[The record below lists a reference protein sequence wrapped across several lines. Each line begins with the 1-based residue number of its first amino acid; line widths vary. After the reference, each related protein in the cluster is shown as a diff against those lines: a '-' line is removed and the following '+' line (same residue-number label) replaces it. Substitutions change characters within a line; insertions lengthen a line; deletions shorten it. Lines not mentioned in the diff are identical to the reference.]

1 MEFSPRTEL
10 QTKMLSYLMEKFS
23 EKHRV
28 SVERVVS
35 GTGLANVYD
44 FLANEYPEQVD
55 PQVHE
60 AFLNAKDK
68 GGKVV
73 SENAK
78 EGTLCREA
86 IRIMI
91 RYDYVKLNTSARL
104 CI

>member
-1 MEFSPRTEL
+1 
-10 QTKMLSYLMEKFS
+10 MLKYLMEKFES
-23 EKHRV
+23 RHRV

-35 GTGLANVYD
+35 GPGLANVYE

-55 PQVHE
+55 PKVHE
-60 AFLNAKDK
+60 AFLNAEDQK
-68 GGKVV
+68 GKVV

-91 RYDYVKLNTSARL
+91 R
-104 CI
+104 